1 MPLYAGGVNATD
13 AEPIP
18 GVATRPVGGSGAVR
32 TQLSPF
38 GSLLSAEKVIRTF
51 QNLSVVDVL
60 VTQAIPTL

>member
-1 MPLYAGGVNATD
+1 VNATD
-13 AEPIP
+13 AKPVD

-38 GSLLSAEKVIRTF
+38 GSLLLAEKVTWTF
-51 QNLSVVDVL
+51 QNLSVTEVL